1 MKFLLTADIHC
12 SDHPKDSYRFLL
24 FKWLAKQQEIYKA
37 DALFV
42 LGDLVTAKD
51 YHSSILINKIID
63 GLKMLKPPVFVLRGN
78 HDGIDPTLPYF
89 KFLNHIEG
97 ITFCVEPTLLEN
109 YKVMMIPHQLSQ
121 TALDKALKT
130 VPDGWLAMLHQTI
143 SGAQSETGARLTG
156 LALPPNKAKRILSG
170 DIHVPQM
177 LDCPNG
183 TVIYIGAPYH
193 VRFGDNF
200 TPRIL
205 LLDGEHKLHDL
216 HFKAPRKL
224 SLTIR
229 DISELRDIQAGDQVK
244 INLELARSEAVEWAN
259 HKKSILDYCKG
270 KGVEVYGTELKVA
283 QARKRQRLDDT
294 PTNRSNLDYFKAFC
308 AAEQVPGN
316 IKAVGLQLVESGGSN
331 G

>member
-12 SDHPKDSYRFLL
+12 SDHPRDSYRFLL
-24 FKWLAKQQEIYKA
+24 FKWLAKQQEIHKT

-89 KFLNHIEG
+89 RFLNHMAG
-97 ITFCVEPTLLEN
+97 ITFCIEPTLFEN
-109 YKVMMIPHQLSQ
+109 YKVMMIPHQLNQ

-130 VPDGWLAMLHQTI
+130 VPDGWLGLLHQTL
-143 SGAQSETGARLTG
+143 TGAIGDTGNRLTG
-156 LALPPNKAKRILSG
+156 MAIAPNKARKLYSG
-170 DIHVPQM
+170 DVHFPHV
-177 LDCPNG
+177 CEG
-183 TVIYIGAPYH
+183 VTYIGSPYH
-193 VRFGDNF
+193 TRHGIDYKARV
-200 TPRIL
+200 L
-205 LLDGEHKLHDL
+205 LLDNDNETNLYFD
-216 HFKAPRKL
+216 APKKL

-229 DISELRDIQAGDQVK
+229 DLSEMPELKKGDQVK
-244 INLELARSEAVEWAN
+244 VTLELPRSEAVEWAN
-259 HKKSILDYCKG
+259 HKKSILDYCKD
-270 KGVEVYGTELKVA
+270 KGIEVYGTELKVA

-294 PTNRSNLDYFKAFC
+294 LTNRSNLDYFKAFC
-308 AAEQVPGN
+308 AAEQVPSN
-316 IKAVGLQLVESGGSN
+316 IKSVGLQLVESGGSN